1 MAARFYPSTLDVLAL
16 YRFIIESTG
25 GTPALRDEP
34 ALASAIM
41 RPQMAARYEDADLV
55 TQAVRLITGIALA
68 HAFVDGNKR
77 AAFITG
83 VTFLRLNGLRYT
95 GDPIE
100 LAQRIE
106 AVLTRAGSLE
116 DAETGFAAWLR
127 ARVESGGE

>member
-1 MAARFYPSTLDVLAL
+1 
-16 YRFIIESTG
+16 ESTG

-34 ALASAIM
+34 ALASATM

-55 TQAVRLITGIALA
+55 AQAVRLITGIALA

-100 LAQRIE
+100 LAQQIE
-106 AVLTRAGSLE
+106 AVLTRTGSLE
-116 DAETGFAAWLR
+116 DAETAFAAWLR
-127 ARVESGGE
+127 VRVDSGSE